1 MSTTDQRRVGR
12 AFTRLGASERRWNRG
27 EAVVSMVVLVVLV
40 LVQMPRGAMVMGS
53 LMVVM
58 SSGRV
63 GWYSPRS

>member
-1 MSTTDQRRVGR
+1 MCTTDQRRVGR

-27 EAVVSMVVLVVLV
+27 EAVVSMMVVLV
-40 LVQMPRGAMVMGS
+40 LVQMPREAMVMGS
-53 LMVVM
+53 LMVVI